1 LVFGG
6 PPTELGSWGRAFG
19 RVNLNADV
27 DLGRIRQIVPDG
39 TLPFEE
45 MAGRLKVTLGISRRV
60 AGAMPEAT
68 LSARTNG
75 FQLSRTGI
83 PLEPSDGTQV
93 RSPARWRMSGMDFDL
108 DAATDEDGDE
118 ATLHGRVRDE
128 HGTLLDVTFG
138 SPFPPPAI
146 LEDPATGKKSDGN
159 LEGAAQMIEILG
171 LLEQKTRGNLTA
183 EERQVLEQI
192 LYELRMRFV
201 EASGQTSRIIH
212 P

>member
-1 LVFGG
+1 MGG
-6 PPTELGSWGRAFG
+6 PERLTWTSRWTAIVSPAPSGRCGAEVVSKCVPRDCGSAGRAFG

-146 LEDPATGKKSDGN
+146 LEDPAQMRVF
-159 LEGAAQMIEILG
+159 LETSPMQVRLSVPSRK
-171 LLEQKTRGNLTA
+171 LA
-183 EERQVLEQI
+183 EL
-192 LYELRMRFV
+192 
-201 EASGQTSRIIH
+201 
-212 P
+212 PD